1 MYFVVWCDS
10 RNDRQFEFLAMVS
23 NGRFLLVVLLFLV
36 VEHVTSAE
44 IITTSRYRL
53 KNLIKEGNNLY
64 LLLFVS

>member
-1 MYFVVWCDS
+1 MYFDVWSDS

-64 LLLFVS
+64 LCYS

>member
-53 KNLIKEGNNLY
+53 KNSIKEGTNLY
-64 LLLFVS
+64 LCYS